1 MSGHNAPSTQEEAE
15 AAEAEGAV
23 VTTAEEMEGYYIV
36 KSILREIVDPA
47 RIAHRDT
54 QSYMGILLDDNNR
67 KPLVR
72 LHFNRARKQIGVF
85 DENRKEERIPIDS
98 LNDIYKHGDKM
109 KRVLAFYERERA
121 AGKKESDSASEP
133 VPESE

>member
-1 MSGHNAPSTQEEAE
+1 MRLP
-15 AAEAEGAV
+15 
-23 VTTAEEMEGYYIV
+23 Y
-36 KSILREIVDPA
+36 
-47 RIAHRDT
+47 
-54 QSYMGILLDDNNR
+54 ILLDDNNR

-98 LNDIYKHGDKM
+98 LNDIYKHGHKM

-121 AGKKESDSASEP
+121 AGKKE
-133 VPESE
+133 PESLPESAQKSDQG